1 MTDRSDEEP
10 AESAREAAL
19 AAGLALYVD
28 GCYHAAHDPWEA
40 VWLPL
45 DAATA
50 PDDEPFFHGLIQVT
64 AAVHHGHTGNHE
76 GASGLA
82 ASAREYL
89 APLAPTHRGVTLDPA
104 LDYCRRL
111 AADPV
116 VAERVS
122 PPPLAREGDPVSY
135 RALSPAALER
145 VVAAVADETD
155 YDASVLADA
164 ATFATRDAAAA
175 TDRPAL
181 SADSGGTADAGDG
194 GAPFASLLVDFL
206 DRPDARPVVFQRLSE
221 HVARRRQAVDDV
233 RGLFE

>member
-1 MTDRSDEEP
+1 MTDRSDEKP
-10 AESAREAAL
+10 AESAREAGL
-19 AAGLALYVD
+19 AAGLALYAD
-28 GCYHAAHDPWEA
+28 GRYHATHDPWEA

-45 DAATA
+45 DEPTDS
-50 PDDEPFFHGLIQVT
+50 DDEPFFHGLIQVT
-64 AAVHHGHTGNHE
+64 AAVHHGRTGTHE

-89 APLAPTHRGVTLDPA
+89 APLTPTHRGVTLGPA

-122 PPPLAREGDPVSY
+122 PPPLSRGGGPVSY

-145 VVAAVADETD
+145 VVAAVADETE
-155 YDASVLADA
+155 YDASVLTDA
-164 ATFATRDAAAA
+164 ATFATRDAAA

-181 SADSGGTADAGDG
+181 SADSGGSADAGDG